1 MNPETECID
10 EQWLH
15 SPEGVFREDIW
26 YWFEDMFDVSVA
38 EDLMYVAGGYIWIRN
53 YFYQN

>member
-15 SPEGVFREDIW
+15 FPEGTFREDIW

-38 EDLMYVAGGYIWIRN
+38 EDLMYVAG
-53 YFYQN
+53 

>member
-38 EDLMYVAGGYIWIRN
+38 EDLMYVAG
-53 YFYQN
+53 